1 MTEKQEKIL
10 RAALE
15 LFAQEGYDASSTSR
29 IARRAGVSE
38 GLIFRHFTNKKG
50 LLDALMQGM
59 NQRMVQLVEPIL
71 GEPDARRCILAT
83 IALPFGLE
91 PEEYDYWR
99 LQYKLK
105 WQKNARPAV
114 LNNPLYQRLTQAFE
128 QLAYPQP
135 AEEARLLVHLLDSL
149 AVALLR
155 DELPDREAYHQFLRR
170 KYGG

>member
-1 MTEKQEKIL
+1 M

-59 NQRMVQLVEPIL
+59 NQKMEQLVEPIL
-71 GEPDARRCILAT
+71 REPDARRCILAT
-83 IALPFGLE
+83 LDLPFGLE
-91 PEEYDYWR
+91 RAQYDYWR

-105 WQKNARPAV
+105 WQKGAPPAV
-114 LNNPLYQRLTQAFE
+114 PTHPLYQRLTQAFD

-135 AEEARLLVHLLDSL
+135 AEEAQLLLHLLDSL